1 LWGSQSWLPPAKCG
15 LTVALF
21 VLVLLNNSPMTADF
35 SAWYAGISLAI
46 TLLILAIAA
55 FAFHSALGGRKL
67 FQEGFLES

>member
-1 LWGSQSWLPPAKCG
+1 
-15 LTVALF
+15 LTVTLF
-21 VLVLLNNSPMTADF
+21 VLVLLNNFPLTADF

-46 TLLILAIAA
+46 TLLILAIAV